1 MKLLA
6 VLATTLALAGTAAA
20 GSVQPG
26 GKAGVPG
33 FPKIPGKWCHVDI
46 NVAIRRVPH
55 TITLDRGRIAQVSPT
70 QIVVRECDG
79 SLWTI
84 PVTSQTIVAILGRPA
99 SLFDLRKKEQV
110 ETMRIDGGPAVRI
123 RVTSRA

>member
-1 MKLLA
+1 M
-6 VLATTLALAGTAAA
+6 
-20 GSVQPG
+20 
-26 GKAGVPG
+26 
-33 FPKIPGKWCHVDI
+33 DI

-55 TITLDRGRIAQVSPT
+55 TITLDRGRVAQVSPT